1 MPDINVVHAVEH
13 ALAGGGLLYAHRA
26 TGVQPP
32 QQLVRVVCE
41 GLEVASIADSN
52 KAGALEIAEFL
63 ERVAG
68 DLRKLAKEKL

>member
-1 MPDINVVHAVEH
+1 MGVNVIQAVEH
-13 ALAGGGLLYAHRA
+13 SLEGGGLLYAHRA

-32 QQLVRVVCE
+32 QQLVRVACE
-41 GLEVASIADSN
+41 GLEVASIADTN

-63 ERVAG
+63 ERVAK